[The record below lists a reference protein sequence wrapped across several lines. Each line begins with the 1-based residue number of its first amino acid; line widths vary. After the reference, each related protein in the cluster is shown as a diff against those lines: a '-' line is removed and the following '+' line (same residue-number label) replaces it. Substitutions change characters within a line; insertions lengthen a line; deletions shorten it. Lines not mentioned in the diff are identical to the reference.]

1 MAGGG
6 GLSSIFFVQKDASFV
21 PMSSLFL
28 PEATIPCLL
37 VSVSLL
43 LLNSPTSQRWDFFSS
58 QILKAAFIVGS
69 ITLVFY
75 IFMVFDLVFAP
86 DLRALGDSLAYS
98 WICLHFFSVLL
109 FFSHW
114 FQIAYGEQLANEA
127 IRRNW
132 HFVELAAFYIFLS
145 IAPPTIFD
153 IHTLD

>member
-1 MAGGG
+1 
-6 GLSSIFFVQKDASFV
+6 
-21 PMSSLFL
+21 
-28 PEATIPCLL
+28 
-37 VSVSLL
+37 
-43 LLNSPTSQRWDFFSS
+43 
-58 QILKAAFIVGS
+58 
-69 ITLVFY
+69 
-75 IFMVFDLVFAP
+75 MVFDLVFAP
-86 DLRALGDSLAYS
+86 DLRALGDRLAYS